1 MNHAELNRL
10 ADRWRRHRMLRE
22 LFRAAGI
29 ALLCAAPLAVRWP
42 GLAAIAAGAVW
53 LAGLIL
59 RRRAWRATASDA
71 AAHLNRTYPELEESA
86 GLWLRDPAALDL
98 LERLQLRRLDAAWT
112 RVAAREPDA
121 GGPRPRML
129 RPPSGWLAAGTA
141 VFVLALV
148 WTPAPEP
155 APVATRPEA
164 PSPTRAAP
172 PAAPALR
179 SARIRV
185 EPPAYTARPARQVE
199 GLDAEAEE
207 GATVRWELV
216 VEGDLSGLTFDPG
229 GAGTAAVT
237 LEALGGGRFVGRAVL
252 TDTLIYQLA
261 GTRADG
267 SRWLAPDVH
276 AVKVIPD
283 RAPRLSFESPALS
296 RTVLGPKKPAV
307 AVRLAAGDDYGL
319 ADVHLVATVARGS
332 GEAVKFR
339 DLTLPLV
346 RTETDEGATAWT
358 RELDPHAL
366 ELEPGDELYFHAVA
380 SDNRAPAPNTVRT
393 ETRFVVLPGPESTLT
408 DPGVAVAG
416 VNLIPEYF
424 RSQRQLIIDT
434 QRLVTA
440 RPVMPEDAFLRHSDA
455 LGVDQKLLRLRYGQ
469 FMGEDY
475 EPEAGG
481 EPGAAGVDEHGHA
494 LAGDELPAAGPALEL
509 ESASAR
515 ARPQVVDE
523 IRQQFMHVH
532 DKPEAA
538 TFFSETVK
546 VSLRQVLAAMW
557 EAEGYLRTGRPAEAL
572 PAENRAL
579 ELLKALQ
586 QSGRIYV
593 KRIGFEPPVLKE
605 AERRLRGELDDVPP
619 SAASPLVRAEP
630 DPGIDLL
637 RTALGRLAGGEEAVW
652 PEALR
657 QGVDERL
664 IAAAR
669 AEPER
674 FMAAVEAWRRPE
686 LARGEAERALLRKT
700 LWALLPP
707 ADARPH
713 RTAEAA
719 PALAGPYFEALTATA
734 EVGP

>member
-10 ADRWRRHRMLRE
+10 ADRWRRYRMLRE
-22 LFRAAGI
+22 FLRAGGAG
-29 ALLCAAPLAVRWP
+29 LLVAAPLAFRWS
-42 GLAAIAAGAVW
+42 GWAVAVAAGILVVW
-53 LAGLIL
+53 LVG
-59 RRRAWRATASDA
+59 RRRVWRVTAADA

-86 GLWLRDPAALDL
+86 GLWLRDPATLDL
-98 LERLQLRRLDAAWT
+98 LERLQLRRIDAAWT
-112 RVAAREPDA
+112 QVAAREPGA
-121 GGPRPRML
+121 GGPAPRML
-129 RPPSGWLAAGTA
+129 RTSTAWLVAGAAA
-141 VFVLALV
+141 FALASI
-148 WTPAPEP
+148 WTPMTKP
-155 APVATRPEA
+155 APVAMNPEA
-164 PSPTRAAP
+164 PVPTRVAAP
-172 PAAPALR
+172 IAPALR
-179 SARIRV
+179 SAQIRV
-185 EPPAYTARPARQVE
+185 EPPAYTARPVRQVE

-207 GATVRWELV
+207 GATVRWELIA
-216 VEGDLSGLTFDPG
+216 EGDLTALTLDPG
-229 GAGTAAVT
+229 GAGTTPVA

-283 RAPRLSFESPALS
+283 RAPRLSFESPTLS
-296 RTVLGPKKPAV
+296 RTVLGPEKPVV
-307 AVRLAAGDDYGL
+307 AVRLAANDDYGL

-339 DLTLPLV
+339 DLTLPLARV
-346 RTETDEGATAWT
+346 ETDGDTTAWT

-434 QRLVTA
+434 QRLVAA
-440 RPVMPEDAFLRHSDA
+440 RPIMPEEAFLRHSDA

-481 EPGAAGVDEHGHA
+481 VPGTAGVDEHGHVQ
-494 LAGDELPAAGPALEL
+494 AGDALPATGPALEL

-546 VSLRQVLAAMW
+546 TSLREVLAAMW
-557 EAEGYLRTGRPAEAL
+557 EAEGYLRIGRPAEAL

-586 QSGRIYV
+586 QSDRIYV

-605 AERRLRGELDDVPP
+605 AERRLRGELDDVPAR
-619 SAASPLVRAEP
+619 AASPLVRAEP
-630 DPGIDLL
+630 DPGVELL
-637 RTALGRLAGGEEAVW
+637 RTALGRLAGGEDAAW
-652 PEALR
+652 PETLR

-664 IAAAR
+664 TAAAR

-686 LARGEAERALLRKT
+686 SARGETERALLRRA
-700 LWALLPP
+700 LWSLLPP
-707 ADARPH
+707 PDARPH
-713 RTAEAA
+713 RAAEAR
-719 PALAGPYFEALTATA
+719 PALAGPYFEALGATA
-734 EVGP
+734 EVRP